1 MRKKILT
8 VVALLLFLS
17 TVQAYDLN
25 ACRNLDDFNK
35 MGNCIIRG
43 SFSGDPL
50 LFSIIMIGAFAIFMA
65 YARMPQGAAIGLSLI
80 VFFAL
85 GDSLGVHYTLLL
97 NLAILTIGIMIGLTI
112 LHFIKN

>member
-8 VVALLLFLS
+8 VILLLLFLS
-17 TVQAYDLN
+17 TVQAYDLSV
-25 ACRNLDDFNK
+25 CKDLSDFNK

-50 LFSIIMIGAFAIFMA
+50 LFSIIMIGMFAIFMA

-80 VFFAL
+80 LFFAL
-85 GDSLGVHYTLLL
+85 GDSLGIHYTMLL
-97 NLAILTIGIMIGLTI
+97 NLAVLSIGIMIGLTV
-112 LHFIKN
+112 LHFIKR

>member
-1 MRKKILT
+1 MNKKILI
-8 VVALLLFLS
+8 VVALLLAVS

-25 ACRNLDDFNK
+25 ACRDLDDFNK

-65 YARMPQGAAIGLSLI
+65 YARMPQGAAIGLGLI
-80 VFFAL
+80 VFF
-85 GDSLGVHYTLLL
+85 SLGSSLGAYYTLLL
-97 NLAILTIGIMIGLTI
+97 NLSILAIGFMIGLTV
-112 LHFIKN
+112 LHFVKR